1 MQGDTDLKLFLNAT
15 DIMSILDVKRST
27 AYNIISEL
35 NQRLHDMG
43 YDTIPGKVNRR
54 FFEKCYLFSE

>member
-1 MQGDTDLKLFLNAT
+1 MKQFLTAT

-27 AYNIISEL
+27 AYNIITTL

-43 YDTIPGKVNRR
+43 YDIIPGKVNRR
-54 FFEKCYLFSE
+54 YFEKCYMFSE